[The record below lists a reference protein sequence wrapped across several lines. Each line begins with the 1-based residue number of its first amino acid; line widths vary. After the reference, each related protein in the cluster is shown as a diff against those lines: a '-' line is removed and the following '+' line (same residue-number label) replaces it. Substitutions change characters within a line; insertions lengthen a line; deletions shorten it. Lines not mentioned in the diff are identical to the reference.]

1 MKMTLR
7 TTAGLFLVLAVFSIL
22 AVYQLDLPGLHNDEA
37 RESGLLAM
45 QLANGLQVE
54 AFRGIGIGPRALPLM
69 VQDYIGAINVYL
81 TAPAIA
87 IFGPG
92 AISVRAIS
100 VLIGMASLLTTFGFV
115 RSAGGPAAGLLTAGL
130 LAVQPS
136 FIFWNRQG
144 VLVASLTITL
154 VGGLLWSLSS
164 WSRRGGVWLALGVG
178 LVAGL
183 GIYAKLL
190 FVWIIAAVIS
200 ATVLINMPELLRSL
214 SNRERFNIWP
224 RRPSIS
230 ELSAAMGGF
239 AAGIL
244 PLIIYNLRSGGT
256 LFALGENLTTSFYG
270 VSNLDFVA
278 NLVARWDQFR
288 AVIAGR
294 EHLWYLG
301 GSAGNPLWELALAG
315 ATFVI
320 IGRAILGKPGS
331 RPALVL
337 LLTLAIGLLQTIFTV
352 SGLFP
357 THLAIFS
364 PLWAGTLAIA
374 ALQVS
379 TFRFDAKHL
388 GRFAAPVLMTI
399 FLVSLT
405 GRDIA
410 VDAFYHRTLTAS
422 GGLGV
427 HSDAIYRLVDE
438 LERLG
443 AQRVVA
449 MDWGF
454 APQVQQLTNNQIVPV
469 EVFGYSWE
477 TDVDFTERIDPFI
490 FQTDTLFVFHWP
502 NETIFP
508 RKADFDA
515 LIAENEIPF
524 EQISVVSR
532 RDGAPV
538 FEIVV
543 LRTPD

>member
-1 MKMTLR
+1 MNMSLR

-22 AVYQLDLPGLHNDEA
+22 ALHQLDLPGLHNDEA

-54 AFRGIGIGPRALPLM
+54 AFRGIGIGPRQLPLM

-87 IFGPG
+87 VFGPG
-92 AISVRAIS
+92 AISVRSLS
-100 VLIGMASLLTTFGFV
+100 VLIGLASLVTTFGFV
-115 RSAGGPAAGLLTAGL
+115 RSIGGTAAGLLAAAL

-144 VLVASLTITL
+144 VLIASLTITL
-154 VGGLLWSLSS
+154 VGGLLWLLSS
-164 WSRRGGVWLALGVG
+164 WSRRGGLWLALG
-178 LVAGL
+178 AGL
-183 GIYAKLL
+183 AAGVGIYAKLL
-190 FVWIIAAVIS
+190 YVWIIAAVIG
-200 ATVLINMPELLRSL
+200 AVVLINIPGLLRSL
-214 SNRERFNIWP
+214 SRREKFNIWP
-224 RRPSIS
+224 RCPSVS
-230 ELSAAMGGF
+230 ELSAAVGGF

-244 PLIIYNLRSGGT
+244 PLIVYNLRSGGT
-256 LFALGENLTTSFYG
+256 LFSVGKNLTTSFYG
-270 VSNLDFVA
+270 VSNLDIVA

-294 EHLWYLG
+294 EHFWYLG

-315 ATFVI
+315 AALVI
-320 IGRAILGKPGS
+320 IRGAILGKPGS
-331 RPALVL
+331 RAALVL

-374 ALQVS
+374 ALQV
-379 TFRFDAKHL
+379 FKYRFDAKHL

-410 VDAFYHRTLTAS
+410 VDAFYHRTLAAS

-443 AQRVVA
+443 AERVVA

-469 EVFGYSWE
+469 EVFGYTWE
-477 TDVDFTERIDPFI
+477 TDVEFTERIDPFI
-490 FQTDTLFVFHWP
+490 FQPETLFVFHWP

-508 RKADFDA
+508 RKAEFESFA
-515 LIAENEIPF
+515 VENEIPF

-538 FEIVV
+538 FEIIVV
-543 LRTPD
+543 RSLD